1 VSSPS
6 IPAPMAIRSI
16 KMDPRASLGA
26 QGHTRCGAGIR
37 DQLVVG
43 EFLIVV
49 HMPPRL
55 RRASW
60 SGLAAVLSTGMTA
73 SMAFVF
79 FSAPRLSGT
88 IIRGTLKAPNS
99 QLVTSISIKL
109 QRPDGC
115 D

>member
-1 VSSPS
+1 
-6 IPAPMAIRSI
+6 
-16 KMDPRASLGA
+16 MDPRASLGA
-26 QGHTRCGAGIR
+26 QGHTCCGARIR

-49 HMPPRL
+49 HMRPRL

-79 FSAPRLSGT
+79 FSAPRCTYPMS
-88 IIRGTLKAPNS
+88 
-99 QLVTSISIKL
+99 
-109 QRPDGC
+109 D
-115 D
+115 